1 METWYVVEY
10 SYSKLESDNIFYK
23 GRKELD
29 TFDEL
34 EEFVAVVYF
43 MSNSKE
49 KLSNYQQC
57 QLFKKH
63 LGREGKFVSLI
74 KIYKYMKKEIKL
86 KNNKIDCQIT
96 VNN

>member
-10 SYSKLESDNIFYK
+10 SYSKPESDNIFYG
-23 GRKELD
+23 GRKEFD
-29 TFDEL
+29 TFEEL

-63 LGREGKFVSLI
+63 LGREGRFKRLI

-86 KNNKIDCQIT
+86 KNNRNDYQKT
-96 VNN
+96 VNS